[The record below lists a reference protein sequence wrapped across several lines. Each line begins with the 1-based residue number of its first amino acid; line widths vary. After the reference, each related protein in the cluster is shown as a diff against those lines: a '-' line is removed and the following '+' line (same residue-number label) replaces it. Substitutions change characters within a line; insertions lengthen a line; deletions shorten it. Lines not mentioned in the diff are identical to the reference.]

1 MGRIVIGRSA
11 ISFRASPS
19 ANPGGVNEREGPM
32 TTVARLLDAVQARL
46 RRGDSFVRVEE
57 EVIEKSGLDDR
68 DKSALWLY
76 AWSFV
81 SAQEQRREALAFLMA
96 AMAREAGAGGG
107 HWN

>member
-1 MGRIVIGRSA
+1 
-11 ISFRASPS
+11 
-19 ANPGGVNEREGPM
+19 M

-96 AMAREAGAGGG
+96 AMAREAGAGGS

>member
-1 MGRIVIGRSA
+1 
-11 ISFRASPS
+11 
-19 ANPGGVNEREGPM
+19 M

-46 RRGDSFVRVEE
+46 RRGDSFARVEE

-81 SAQEQRREALAFLMA
+81 SAQDQRRDALAFLMA
-96 AMAREAGAGGG
+96 AMTREAGAGGG

>member
-1 MGRIVIGRSA
+1 LGRIVVGRSA

-32 TTVARLLDAVQARL
+32 TTVARLLDAIQARL
-46 RRGDSFVRVEE
+46 RRGDSFARVEE
-57 EVIEKSGLDDR
+57 EVIERSGLDDR
-68 DKSALWLY
+68 HKSALWLY

-96 AMAREAGAGGG
+96 AVAREAGAGGG
-107 HWN
+107 RWN